1 MVNKLK
7 NDIHEIK
14 IDNKNNNKNNRRNI
28 RKNKIAPERKILI
41 RKNVMSMLFHLV
53 SSIFGAFFFGAGILM
68 LIWGSANIHPG
79 IEEGDVIA
87 GGNKLNIPEK
97 ISVFAQ
103 NAKYEALS
111 NYLADNQVRKKIYKI
126 ENGAVAPKPHDECY
140 GCVEAKDAYLVNDVI
155 DKARDIGLL
164 EGQDVAFSSDAVF
177 YKNCKIK
184 YYLDE
189 TILAILWR
197 EEVEGKI
204 VTFAEVKI
212 ADASQ
217 FGRKLVNDSY
227 GTGRQMFCSDLS
239 KQANAV
245 VGLNA
250 DYYAFRS
257 LGVTCY
263 DGTIYRTEDSLDTL
277 FIDEK
282 GDFIFFDRKQKKS
295 KEELQQFVDD
305 NNIKFGLSFGP
316 IMVKDGVSVVNG
328 GYPIGQIE
336 EIYSR
341 AGIGQMDQLHYL
353 FVNIENYGEYRR
365 PCPVKD
371 YAPIMIEKGIKQG
384 YNLDGG
390 QTSEVVFQ
398 GDFYNFVDYGNERDV
413 SDIIFFASALPE
425 DEETECSLD
434 N

>member
-1 MVNKLK
+1 MV
-7 NDIHEIK
+7 ISMHEI
-14 IDNKNNNKNNRRNI
+14 NKYKTKSKNESAKNGINKKERNKQ
-28 RKNKIAPERKILI
+28 RFKA
-41 RKNVMSMLFHLV
+41 MLFHLV
-53 SSIFGAFFFGAGILM
+53 SSIFGAFFFCAALLM
-68 LIWGSANIHPG
+68 LLWGTVNIHPG
-79 IEEGDVIA
+79 IEQGDEKV
-87 GGNKLNIPEK
+87 GGDKLNIPDK
-97 ISVFAQ
+97 ISVFAE
-103 NAKYEALS
+103 NAKYEAMR

-126 ENGAVAPKPHDECY
+126 ESGQVAPTPHDECY
-140 GCVEAKDAYLVNDVI
+140 GVVEAKDATQIDAVI
-155 DKARDIGLL
+155 EKARDIGLL

-197 EEVEGKI
+197 EEIDGK
-204 VTFAEVKI
+204 VLTFAEVKV
-212 ADASQ
+212 ADPSQ
-217 FGRKLVNDSY
+217 FGRKLVNDAY

-277 FIDEK
+277 FIDEN
-282 GDFIFFDRKQKKS
+282 GDFIFYDRKQKKT

-305 NNIKFGLSFGP
+305 NKIKFGLSFGP
-316 IMVKDGVSVVNG
+316 IMVKDGVSVVEG

-341 AGIGQMDQLHYL
+341 AGIGQMDRLHYL
-353 FVNIENYGEYRR
+353 FVNVENYGEYRR

-371 YAPIMIEKGIKQG
+371 YAPIMIAKGVKQG

-398 GDFYNFVDYGNERDV
+398 GSFYNFVDYGNERDV
-413 SDIIFFASALPE
+413 SDIIFFASALPTE
-425 DEETECSLD
+425 EETECTLHED
-434 N
+434 